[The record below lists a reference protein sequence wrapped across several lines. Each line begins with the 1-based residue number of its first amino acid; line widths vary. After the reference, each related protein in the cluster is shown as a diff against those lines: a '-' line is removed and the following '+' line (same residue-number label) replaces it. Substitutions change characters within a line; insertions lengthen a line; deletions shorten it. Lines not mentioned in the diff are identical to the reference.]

1 MTDRLLTDIF
11 LKWKIFK
18 KINMDDELIEYGK
31 KGNSKEIRNILE
43 HIFER
48 NNQLNNESK
57 RGTPVCIWGVHGLG
71 KTQMVRDYAKEKNWK
86 FAYIAPAQFEEMGD
100 LHGMPNVIDPDGE
113 VSGDEYTVYSPPN
126 WVPKEEG
133 PGILLIDDI
142 NRADD
147 RILRGCMQLLQN
159 FELSSWKLPSKWQ
172 IVATANPEGGDYSVT
187 PMDGAML
194 TRMLHATLKF
204 DAKVW
209 AEWANSNNIDPRGIA
224 FVLTYPELVNSERT
238 TPRSLTQFFEQIKT
252 IKDLKEEIELIE
264 AIALSSLDEITSSSF
279 INFVNDELS
288 TLIDPEEIL
297 NAKEFED
304 VKTKIIDLSKG
315 EGGTKRVDRLS
326 TICTRL
332 FIHITSEN
340 YKSNEKHIK
349 NLVSFL
355 LIKEIPN
362 DLLMSLYLDITKNGN
377 NDLQLMVRDKR
388 LAKKLLSSL

>member
-1 MTDRLLTDIF
+1 
-11 LKWKIFK
+11 
-18 KINMDDELIEYGK
+18 
-31 KGNSKEIRNILE
+31 
-43 HIFER
+43 
-48 NNQLNNESK
+48 
-57 RGTPVCIWGVHGLG
+57 
-71 KTQMVRDYAKEKNWK
+71 MVRDYAKEKNWK

-209 AEWANSNNIDPRGIA
+209 AEWANTNNIDPRGIA

-252 IKDLKEEIELIE
+252 IKDLKKEIELIE

-297 NAKEFED
+297 NAKKFED

-340 YKSNEKHIK
+340 YKSNEKHTK